1 MKKAVLAIVFLL
13 LGITFVGCNKSEKSE
28 AKVVSPQEVQ
38 ALIQLNNVQLI
49 DVRTP
54 KEFKEGH
61 IKDAQNIDF
70 LSSTFTEDIKTLDKE
85 KPIIVYCRSGRRS
98 ANSTKKL
105 QEAGFTEIYDLEGG
119 ILKWEQEG
127 FDVTKSL

>member
-1 MKKAVLAIVFLL
+1 MKKAVVGIVFLF
-13 LGITFVGCNKSEKSE
+13 LGVTLIGCNKKTE
-28 AKVVSPQEVQ
+28 AKVVWAKEVQ
-38 ALIQLNNVQLI
+38 TLLELNNVQLI

-61 IKDAQNIDF
+61 IENAQNIDF

-85 KPIIVYCRSGRRS
+85 KPIVVYCRSGKRS

-119 ILKWEQEG
+119 ILKWKQEG
-127 FDVTKSL
+127 FKTQ